1 MSRDDKVVAFI
12 LLVTD
17 SSATQQI
24 FQDVKKIDKVK
35 EVHMIYGDYD
45 LIIKVE
51 LNNLQE
57 MTAFMMQLR
66 KDFAIKK
73 SSTLITLSEDTSEF

>member
-1 MSRDDKVVAFI
+1 MSSADKVVAFV

-17 SSATQQI
+17 SNSTETI
-24 FQDVKKIDKVK
+24 FNEVQAIDKVK
-35 EVHMIYGDYD
+35 EVHLIYGDYD

-57 MTAFMMQLR
+57 MTSFMMDLR
-66 KDFAIKK
+66 KKFDIKK
-73 SSTLITLSEDTSEF
+73 SSTLITLAK

>member
-1 MSRDDKVVAFI
+1 MSSADKVVAFV

-17 SSATQQI
+17 SNSTENI
-24 FQDVKKIDKVK
+24 FNEVQSIEKVK
-35 EVHMIYGDYD
+35 EVHLIYGDYD

-57 MTAFMMQLR
+57 MTSFMMDLR
-66 KDFAIKK
+66 KKFDIKK
-73 SSTLITLSEDTSEF
+73 SSTLITLAK

>member
-1 MSRDDKVVAFI
+1 MSSADKVVAFV

-17 SSATQQI
+17 SNSTENI
-24 FQDVKKIDKVK
+24 FNEVHAIDKVK
-35 EVHMIYGDYD
+35 EVHLIYGDYD

-57 MTAFMMQLR
+57 MTSFMMELR
-66 KDFAIKK
+66 KKFDIKK
-73 SSTLITLSEDTSEF
+73 SSTLITLAK

>member
-1 MSRDDKVVAFI
+1 MTKEDKVVAFI

-17 SSATQQI
+17 SSSTQQI
-24 FQDVKKIDKVK
+24 YKDVSAMEKVK

-51 LNNLQE
+51 LDNLQE
-57 MTAFMMQLR
+57 MTSFMMQMR
-66 KDFAIKK
+66 KEFAVKK
-73 SSTLITLSEDTSEF
+73 SSTLITLSEDMEL

>member
-1 MSRDDKVVAFI
+1 MAKEDKVVAFI

-17 SSATQQI
+17 SSSTQQI
-24 FQDVKKIDKVK
+24 YKDVLAMDKVK

-51 LNNLQE
+51 LDNLQE
-57 MTAFMMQLR
+57 MTSFMMQMR
-66 KDFAIKK
+66 KEFAVKK
-73 SSTLITLSEDTSEF
+73 SSTLITLSEDMEL

>member
-1 MSRDDKVVAFI
+1 MAKDDKVVAFI

-17 SSATQQI
+17 SSSTQQI
-24 FQDVKKIDKVK
+24 YKDVSGMDKVK

-51 LNNLQE
+51 LDNLQE
-57 MTAFMMQLR
+57 MTSFMMQIR
-66 KDFAIKK
+66 KEFAVKK
-73 SSTLITLSEDTSEF
+73 SSTLITLSEDMEL

>member
-1 MSRDDKVVAFI
+1 MSTQDKVVAFI

-17 SSATQQI
+17 SVATQQI
-24 FQDVKKIDKVK
+24 FHDVKKMDKVK
-35 EVHMIYGDYD
+35 EAHMIYGDYD

-66 KDFAIKK
+66 KDFAVKK
-73 SSTLITLSEDTSEF
+73 SSTLITLSEGNSS

>member
-51 LNNLQE
+51 LSNLQE

-73 SSTLITLSEDTSEF
+73 SSTLITLSEDSGEF

>member
-1 MSRDDKVVAFI
+1 MSSADKVVAFV

-17 SSATQQI
+17 SNSTENI
-24 FQDVKKIDKVK
+24 FNEVQSIDKVK
-35 EVHMIYGDYD
+35 EVHLIYGDYD

-57 MTAFMMQLR
+57 MTSFMMDLR
-66 KDFAIKK
+66 KKFDIKK
-73 SSTLITLSEDTSEF
+73 SSTLITLAK

>member
-1 MSRDDKVVAFI
+1 MSTSDKVVSFI

-17 SSATQQI
+17 SSSTQQI
-24 FQDVKKIDKVK
+24 YQDVKAMDKVK

-51 LNNLQE
+51 LDNLQE
-57 MTAFMMQLR
+57 MTSFMMKLR
-66 KDFAIKK
+66 KKFAVKK
-73 SSTLITLSEDTSEF
+73 SSTLITLSEDLNL

>member
-1 MSRDDKVVAFI
+1 MVSEDKVVAFI

-17 SSATQQI
+17 SSSTQQI
-24 FQDVKKIDKVK
+24 YQDVRKMEKVK

-57 MTAFMMQLR
+57 MTSFMMQMR
-66 KDFAIKK
+66 KEFAVKK
-73 SSTLITLSEDTSEF
+73 SSTLITLSEDMEL